1 MNTHMFPEFFTE
13 ECFKN
18 ESPVDIQKKVDALL
32 SVMTREEK
40 MGLCHGWDNPDG
52 GQIANAGYL
61 PGIPR
66 FGVPEIRMYDGPAG
80 VTSIHETTGLPVQ
93 EALAASWDKK
103 LAYEYGAIEGSE
115 NFAISGNTQLGSQY
129 DMVRT
134 PHFMRVQDMLGED
147 PFLTSAL
154 AVEETKGIQDNH
166 AVATLKHFFAASV
179 STDDARKTMQQV
191 DEQTLHELYFPPF
204 EAAIR
209 QGNAAAVMSTYNRIN
224 GSYAS
229 ANEYAMKDVL
239 RNMWGFKGYT
249 MSDWGA
255 NHSLSVQKGLDMEMP
270 RGIYNSNARIEKGL
284 GNGRLCWDDVENAA
298 RHVLYGLGM
307 VGYLSLVALDENG
320 TPLEEKGRTKPIKM
334 QDQYSSSEGLFAENA
349 RKAELIAEKG
359 AVLLKNRDALPV
371 KVGEK
376 IAMIGLGAVNL
387 ISGYGQERSY
397 GTLRHMISPVSAM
410 KQLEPKLEV
419 SAEVGI
425 DIIGETV
432 PEQYLWQDEKAVK
445 KGVVRTWGVDKSQ
458 RDPSIFPE
466 IDFDDMPAGAPPENI
481 GGQGLELVGTA
492 KADEDEDDSDVE
504 PFTPGWINTIAKD
517 IPGHITGDFCRIDKT
532 LDFTCGT
539 INGATNQTYRNSQD
553 GTALTYGE
561 AYTWEGYLRV
571 PASGIYTLILEGIG
585 GLSRLEI
592 NTDGR
597 KYRTIGTTCMRE
609 GAHWPWASLICTPE
623 GMEIHAV
630 NVYLKANESYP
641 IRMCANA
648 SDPNKDLQL
657 RFAWITP
664 ERRKEQYEKALLAA
678 ADSDKVV
685 FFLTGDYAPTELGKT
700 ANMMDAM
707 YKPGSLQP
715 PADQLEL
722 LYQVKLHMRPEAK
735 LIVIINYG
743 RIFTTS
749 QWEDVADSIMD
760 VWYPGQGGGIAIA
773 KLLLGQA
780 NPSGKLPVS
789 IPKTDTD
796 TPVSDTPDHMLRRYE
811 GCIGEDGKCTIN
823 FEEGIFT
830 GYRWYDKTE
839 TIPAYP
845 FGHGL
850 SYTTFAYSDLRVSGC
865 DVTFT
870 VTNTGDAVG
879 TEIAQVYIGAAEV
892 PDHIQMAKKMLCGF
906 ARLEEIKPGEQRTVT
921 ISIPDRSFCYWDP
934 KAPMKQV
941 PDGTKGK
948 WIRPRGKRSVYV
960 GASAEKLLLSGEL
973 MVE

>member
-1 MNTHMFPEFFTE
+1 MSTYTFPEFFTE
-13 ECFKN
+13 ECFKK
-18 ESPVDIQKKVDALL
+18 ETPADIQKKVDALL
-32 SVMTREEK
+32 AAMTRDEK

-66 FGVPEIRMYDGPAG
+66 FGVPEIRMFDGPAG

-93 EALAASWDKK
+93 EALASSWDKK

-147 PFLTSAL
+147 PFLTSVL

-166 AVATLKHFFAASV
+166 AVATLKHFFAASI
-179 STDDARKTMQQV
+179 STDDARKTEQQV

-204 EAAIR
+204 EAAIK
-209 QGNAAAVMSTYNRIN
+209 QGNAASVMSTYNRIN

-270 RGIYNSNARIEKGL
+270 KGIYNSDARIEKGL
-284 GNGRLCWDDVENAA
+284 LNGRLRWDDVENAA

-307 VGYLSLVALDENG
+307 VGYLSLVALDETG
-320 TPLEEKGRTKPIKM
+320 MPFEEKGRTEPIKM
-334 QDQYSSSEGLFAENA
+334 RDQYSTSEVLFAENA
-349 RKAELIAEKG
+349 KKAELIAEKG
-359 AVLLKNRDALPV
+359 SVLLKNQDALPI
-371 KVGEK
+371 KTGEK
-376 IAMIGLGAVNL
+376 VAMLGLGAVNL

-397 GTLRHMISPVSAM
+397 GTLRRMASPVSAM
-410 KQLEPKLEV
+410 KQLEPELDV

-425 DIIGETV
+425 DVVGEAV
-432 PEQYLWQDEKAVK
+432 PEYFLWQDAEASKP
-445 KGVVRTWGVDKSQ
+445 GVIRTWGVDKSQ

-481 GGQGLELVGTA
+481 GGQGMELVGTA
-492 KADEDEDDSDVE
+492 KADENEDDSDVE
-504 PFTPGWINTIAKD
+504 PFTPGWVNTIAKD
-517 IPGHITGDFCRIDKT
+517 IPGHITGDFCKIDKT

-539 INGATNQTYRNSQD
+539 LNGAINQTYRNSQD

-571 PASGIYTLILEGIG
+571 PESGIYTLILEGIG

-592 NTDGR
+592 NADGK

-648 SDPNKDLQL
+648 CDPNKDLQL

-664 ERRKEQYEKALLAA
+664 TLRKEQHEKALLAA
-678 ADSDKVV
+678 AVSDKVV
-685 FFLTGDYAPTELGKT
+685 FFLTGDYAPTELGKAT
-700 ANMMDAM
+700 NMMDAM

-715 PADQLEL
+715 PTDQLEL
-722 LYQVKLHMRPEAK
+722 LYQVKSHMRPDSK

-743 RIFTTS
+743 RIFTTGE
-749 QWEDVADSIMD
+749 WEDIADSIMN

-773 KLLLGQA
+773 KLLLGRA

-789 IPKTDTD
+789 IPKSDTD
-796 TPVSDTPDHMLRRYE
+796 TPISDTPEHMVHRYE
-811 GCIGEDGKCTIN
+811 GCIRENGKCIID

-830 GYRWYDKTE
+830 GYRWHDQVG
-839 TIPAYP
+839 IDPAYP

-870 VTNTGDAVG
+870 VTNTGDTTG

-892 PDHIQMAKKMLCGF
+892 PDHIQMAKKKLCGF
-906 ARLEEIKPGEQRTVT
+906 ARLDEIKPGERRTVT
-921 ISIPDRSFCYWDP
+921 ISIPERSLCYWDP
-934 KAPMKQV
+934 QAPITQG

-948 WIRPRGKRSVYV
+948 WVRPCGERNVYV
-960 GASAEKLLLSGEL
+960 GASAKELLLNATLEA
-973 MVE
+973 E